1 MTFVDFSGFIF
12 TGSTCEG
19 GRVGAVKGQ
28 LQEGWGGGG
37 GNVLSKPKLTCKIKG
52 ISIFYLF

>member
-37 GNVLSKPKLTCKIKG
+37 GGQCSVKT
-52 ISIFYLF
+52 